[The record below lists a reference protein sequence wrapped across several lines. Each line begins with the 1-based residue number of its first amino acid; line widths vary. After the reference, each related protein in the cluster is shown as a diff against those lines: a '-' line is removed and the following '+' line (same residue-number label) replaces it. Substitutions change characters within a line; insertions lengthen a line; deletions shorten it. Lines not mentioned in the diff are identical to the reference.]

1 MVATNLK
8 DLMIGG
14 TAGIVSRTC
23 ISPIELYRIQR
34 QNSFMPDS
42 NLRSV
47 IRKEGFRY
55 VEMLKLDDIF
65 KEKLIDELKEVENF
79 DKWEII
85 ENNTN
90 Y

>member
-55 VEMLKLDDIF
+55 LWKGNLTNALDF
-65 KEKLIDELKEVENF
+65 P
-79 DKWEII
+79 
-85 ENNTN
+85 N
-90 Y
+90 YQ